1 MNKKPAAKPRAPKSP
16 AKSPGRT
23 TYRHGDLHRAL
34 LEAGIALAREGGP
47 EAVVLREATR
57 RAGVVPNAAYRHFA
71 SRGDLL
77 QAVRSAALAELA
89 RTMETEL
96 GKGKRAKLPPAEE
109 ARAAIRAVGRAYLRY
124 ALGESG
130 LFRTAFTTPEDL
142 GLGPNPA
149 RSGESGLNPFE
160 LLGSALDKFVT
171 AGLLPAE
178 KRPGAEF
185 LAWSAVHGFAMLIL
199 DGPLRPVPRAQ
210 LDAIGERIIAMVEK
224 GL

>member
-1 MNKKPAAKPRAPKSP
+1 MTKVRTKAAVRS
-16 AKSPGRT
+16 

-47 EAVVLREATR
+47 DAIVLREATR

-89 RTMETEL
+89 RAIEAEM
-96 GKGKRAKLPPAEE
+96 AKSRRFKSPAEE
-109 ARAAIRAVGRAYLRY
+109 ARGALRAVGRAYLRF
-124 ALGESG
+124 AQDETG

-149 RSGESGLNPFE
+149 RAGESGLNPFE
-160 LLGSALDKFVT
+160 LLGLALDKFVA
-171 AGLLPAE
+171 AGLLPPE
-178 KRPGAEF
+178 SRPGAEF

-199 DGPLRPVPRAQ
+199 DGPMRPVPRAQ
-210 LDAIGERIIAMVEK
+210 RDALGERIIAMVEK